1 MWKASAGHTVSI
13 TPDDG
18 GADDWET
25 DPDFVVGAASLP
37 ASPVSCIRRQLVTI
51 STTWEAPLGSGQPR
65 NLVILIVTV
74 YSSAGLLCTCPFR
87 LHTPQ

>member
-1 MWKASAGHTVSI
+1 MAVPFPGDLLD
-13 TPDDG
+13 P
-18 GADDWET
+18 GAE
-25 DPDFVVGAASLP
+25 P